1 MLSTSTLIAFLI
13 KPLMTI
19 FGLCLALEF
28 VFTVLTPRRK
38 NGSPLI
44 AVLTLLPPSTRILL
58 TLLRYTLIWA
68 ACITSFVVRAI
79 IYKQKP
85 TPRFALQQYHSYKR
99 DLEGFATAHAAN
111 KPWSRA
117 SISNLVTLAIY
128 GPSEILKCPS
138 EVKLQCM

>member
-1 MLSTSTLIAFLI
+1 MLSTSTLISLTAFLI

-44 AVLTLLPPSTRILL
+44 ALLTLLPPCTRILL
-58 TLLRYTLIWA
+58 TLLWYTLIWA
-68 ACITSFVVRAI
+68 ACTTSFVVRAI
-79 IYKQKP
+79 VYKQKP

-111 KPWSRA
+111 KPWSFA
-117 SISNLVTLAIY
+117 SISDLITLAIR
-128 GPSEILKCPS
+128 GPSD
-138 EVKLQCM
+138 M